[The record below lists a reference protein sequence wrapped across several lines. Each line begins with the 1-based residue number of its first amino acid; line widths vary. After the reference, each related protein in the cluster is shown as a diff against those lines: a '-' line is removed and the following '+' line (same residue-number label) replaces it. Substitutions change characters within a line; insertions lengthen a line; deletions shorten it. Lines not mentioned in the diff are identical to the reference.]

1 LQAFGPFLDTAVR
14 NYSSG
19 MYVRLGFAIAINV
32 DPDILLVDEVLAVG
46 DQEFQS
52 RSLERMQ
59 DFKERGKTMV
69 VVSHDLEAVQELCD
83 RTIVL
88 QHGRIVFDGPARE
101 GVAQYARLAATRGD
115 RHEDDATSGTG
126 KVRIDDVTLVDAQG
140 APIGSIAPS
149 TPVRMRVRLTALEDL
164 PACSV
169 GMSVDGPDGPLY
181 EMHTAWHGIGVG
193 PLAAN
198 QSAVVDIRFMAHLL
212 AGHYPVTPQVTDP
225 LVREQFA
232 VLPDHLTLEVRP
244 APGGVGTVDLE
255 AAASVTEG
263 PALALGAE
271 PPPGRSRWS
280 TQALPARRGADGCAW
295 LPSSSTSTAPRTCP
309 RASHPCAPRT
319 CRWRPSSSSTTRR
332 PTTPLRCWPTWRP

>member
-1 LQAFGPFLDTAVR
+1 VRINGRVASLLELGAGMHRDLSGRENIYLNGAILGLTRAEINERFDDIVDFAGVRPFLDTAVR

-115 RHEDDATSGTG
+115 RHDDDATSGTG

-198 QSAVVDIRFMAHLL
+198 QSAAVDIRFMAHLL

-225 LVREQFA
+225 LVRETFA

-271 PPPGRSRWS
+271 TTTGAIPVVDPGV
-280 TQALPARRGADGCAW
+280 ARATG
-295 LPSSSTSTAPRTCP
+295 S
-309 RASHPCAPRT
+309 
-319 CRWRPSSSSTTRR
+319 
-332 PTTPLRCWPTWRP
+332 